1 MRIAFRRITGY
12 ALILASVAGLI
23 FSLAGIIG
31 IWGVQRNLT
40 ESLTE
45 TVDLLDLTLE
55 TTTQGLTVVD
65 ESLTKASTDVR
76 ALSATLQTTGKAIK
90 DTNPIVVEVSELVA
104 DELPDAIFKTQT
116 ALTSAQASA
125 RLIERTLTIISN
137 LPLLPI
143 EAYNPPVPLDVAL
156 GEVVTSLEPLPDTLS
171 SMEST
176 LSTSQGNLIMIEA
189 EFNIMARHI
198 NEING
203 SLTGARAVITQYQGV
218 VSSLQEQINNLQTN
232 LPTWMNMATWFITI
246 GLVWLGLT
254 QLGLLAQGLE
264 MVARPEEKIVVFE
277 PES

>member
-45 TVDLLDLTLE
+45 TVDLLDLTME

-171 SMEST
+171 AMEST